1 MCEGPEADAHAF
13 VVSKDRRNGGSVLMG
28 MLRRGRVCRFSVR
41 DFLRRTKSVAVE
53 EQK

>member
-1 MCEGPEADAHAF
+1 MLVSDSEGNEWRISDGN
-13 VVSKDRRNGGSVLMG
+13 DQGS
-28 MLRRGRVCRFSVR
+28 VCRFSVR